1 MRTQPTAMDALVRQA
16 GALAYVVMGGEPYFL
31 LVTSRTRPDTW
42 IFPKGHVEEG
52 ETTERCAQRE
62 LFEEAGVS
70 GTVVTA
76 LGSVLAEVPTAGGL
90 GAEVHYFLVLEE
102 RRVDPQEGRQREWL
116 PYARARARLA
126 YEGTRQMLD
135 AAAVHLGLL

>member
-1 MRTQPTAMDALVRQA
+1 MPAQPTAMKALVRQA
-16 GALAYVVMGGEPYFL
+16 GALAYVAMGGEPHFL

-76 LGSVLAEVPTAGGL
+76 LGSVLAEMPTSGGFD
-90 GAEVHYFLVLEE
+90 AEVHYFLVLEE
-102 RRVDPQEGRQREWL
+102 HRGDPQEGRQREWL
-116 PYARARARLA
+116 PYARARARLG
-126 YEGTRQMLD
+126 YEGTRRMLD